1 MPYLNNQSEKS
12 EMANLTASYFR
23 KSSIFLIWD
32 NTSGCANQP
41 RVLNNA
47 CSVMLSRP
55 ASRSPKSVLLDRYDA
70 LTRFQNIVSKRKNSS
85 NYWRLYG
92 RREVSKL
99 DVVMF
104 L

>member
-41 RVLNNA
+41 RVLNKLNLRKLIA
-47 CSVMLSRP
+47 WLI
-55 ASRSPKSVLLDRYDA
+55 DWYDHYE
-70 LTRFQNIVSKRKNSS
+70 Q
-85 NYWRLYG
+85 
-92 RREVSKL
+92 
-99 DVVMF
+99 
-104 L
+104 